1 MTNIETATALLTA
14 INFDRF
20 AEIQALHAPD
30 ARFASFLGPNLN
42 NAVAITDWHRKFQVD
57 YADCNYTDVQVIEQ
71 DQQVALRAV
80 IEAKGYDYRP
90 FTQRVIEVMTIA
102 NDFVFDRRLYGMLRD
117 IELDK
122 PGTAAMNKALEYR
135 GGSVNDTRKA
145 AETLFAGLLGGD
157 REAAAAVVDDKALF
171 LDGVYGAAIGFESAA
186 ALFDA
191 TPRPAFGIP
200 RITAIYASEHDAV
213 VEISL
218 DPARPRAAYWVR
230 LVEGKVMVVEG
241 YWMLREI
248 GVDPHQ
254 NYGKARH
261 LRQVILPI

>member
-42 NAVAITDWHRKFQVD
+42 NAVAIADWHRKFQRD
-57 YADCNYTDVQVIEQ
+57 YADCNYADVQAIEQ
-71 DQQVALRAV
+71 GDLVALRAI

-90 FTQRVIEVMTIA
+90 FEQRVLEVMTVA
-102 NDFVFDRRLYGMLRD
+102 SGMVFDRRLYGMLRN

-135 GGSVNDTRKA
+135 GGSANDTRKVV
-145 AETLFAGLLGGD
+145 ETLFAGLLGGD
-157 REAAAAVVDDKALF
+157 RAAAAEVIDLKGLW
-171 LDGVYGAAIGFESAA
+171 LDGVYGSAIGFENAA
-186 ALFDA
+186 SLFDT

-200 RITAIYASEHDAV
+200 RVTAVYASEHDAV
-213 VEISL
+213 VEIAVEPS
-218 DPARPRAAYWVR
+218 RPRAAYWVR